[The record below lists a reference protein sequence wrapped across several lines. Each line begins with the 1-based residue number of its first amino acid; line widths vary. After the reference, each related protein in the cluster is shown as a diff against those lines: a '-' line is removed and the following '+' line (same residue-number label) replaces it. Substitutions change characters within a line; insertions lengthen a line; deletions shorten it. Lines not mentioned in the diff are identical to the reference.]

1 MTNPN
6 LYRALVIAKS
16 LRLYAN
22 TGIKTNKAYT
32 PTAMLRN
39 ATWITGN
46 NYKRG
51 EYMKAHDDIMELI
64 RDSHRGRR

>member
-6 LYRALVIAKS
+6 LYRALVIAKA
-16 LRLYAN
+16 LKLYDD
-22 TGIKTNKAYT
+22 TGYMVNKAYT

-39 ATWITGN
+39 AARITGN

-51 EYMKAHDDIMELI
+51 EYIKAHDDIMELI